1 MERIKLRNHVKKIIL
16 VFFLFIISACQVKTP
31 KTTQDLTI
39 SLTYIPNIQFAPF
52 YVALEKGYFES
63 NGLKVSLNY
72 GNEADLVALVGSGN
86 QKFMIASGEQILLS
100 RAQGLPVVYVAAWYE
115 DYPVGVVS
123 LKSKGIVTPQDL
135 KGKSIGIPGL
145 YGASYIGFKALQ
157 EAAGLADTE
166 ISLESIGFTQV
177 EAIMG
182 EQTDAAVIYVANE
195 PVQLRSLGYDVNLL
209 RVSDY
214 LDLVGNGLVTNEE
227 TIKNEPELVSKVTQA
242 VLKGI
247 DYTAKHPDEAYDIST
262 RYVENLAQADKTIQM
277 QVLSESIQLWQT
289 QQLGYSDMNGWE
301 NMQQLLINIG
311 LMQNPVDL
319 SLAFTNDFID

>member
-1 MERIKLRNHVKKIIL
+1 MEQIKLRNHVKKFIL
-16 VFFLFIISACQVKTP
+16 VLFLFIISACQVKIL

-52 YVALEKGYFES
+52 YVALDKGYFEL
-63 NGLKVSLNY
+63 NGLNVTLNY
-72 GNEADLVALVGSGN
+72 GNESDLVALVGSGN

-100 RAQGLPVVYVAAWYE
+100 RAQGLPVVYVAAWYK
-115 DYPVGVVS
+115 DYPVGVAS
-123 LKSKGIVTPQDL
+123 LKSQGIVTPEDL

-157 EAAGLADTE
+157 EASALADTE
-166 ISLESIGFTQV
+166 ISLQSIGFTQV
-177 EAIMG
+177 EAIIA

-214 LDLVGNGLVTNEE
+214 LDLVGNGLVTNEQ
-227 TIKNEPELVSKVTQA
+227 TIKDEPELVKKVTEA
-242 VLKGI
+242 FLKGI
-247 DYTAKHPDEAYDIST
+247 EYTAQNPEEAYEIST
-262 RYVENLAQADKTIQM
+262 RYVENLAQADKQVQL

-289 QQLGYSDMNGWE
+289 EQLGYSDMTGWE
-301 NMQQLLINIG
+301 NMQQLLMNID
-311 LMQNPVDL
+311 LMQNPIDL
-319 SLAFTNDFID
+319 SQAFTNDFID